1 MFLCLVSKL
10 SFLARS
16 HVRFFTMVSRRHVSP
31 ANSMTKL
38 RKPTSKSVYRRK
50 KKLFAC
56 LGAVCIMKN
65 CDLGLENAALGLRPR
80 AAFSRPRSQFFT
92 IRTPQP
98 ANNIYMCCLIF
109 FKTLQ
114 KSYISTENNYMK
126 MLQLKRLKIN
136 ELFFFV

>member
-80 AAFSRPRSQFFT
+80 AAFSRPQSQFFP
-92 IRTPQP
+92 IRISQP
-98 ANNIYMCCLIF
+98 ANNIYFFASGKSWFYNTQPAINLSLEMC
-109 FKTLQ
+109 Q
-114 KSYISTENNYMK
+114 KLHNPEY
-126 MLQLKRLKIN
+126 LR
-136 ELFFFV
+136 